1 MRITTKERR
10 GNTHA
15 CASHSGICAWEV
27 SRWHI
32 RESNSSAAGPKGS
45 KAEKR
50 NEIFSKTW
58 DMQVVIC
65 MSHLPW
71 WTDGRVEAASL
82 HPLRAV
88 LTRQRDPHNSE
99 NYCVRSRGG
108 CQLAEPNEINGAYY
122 HFQTYY
128 LHPEVFTLLR
138 RLGMRPYIV
147 RTQQQ

>member
-1 MRITTKERR
+1 MGSESLTYTGEQLLSRGTKGLQSGEAERDIFKDM
-10 GNTHA
+10 GHA
-15 CASHSGICAWEV
+15 SGYMHV
-27 SRWHI
+27 SLTLMNRW
-32 RESNSSAAGPKGS
+32 
-45 KAEKR
+45 
-50 NEIFSKTW
+50 
-58 DMQVVIC
+58 D
-65 MSHLPW
+65 
-71 WTDGRVEAASL
+71 
-82 HPLRAV
+82 PLRAV